1 LGGFPTSPNA
11 SFEERV
17 SAQLGQLSTA
27 EREVTRFF
35 QQNREE
41 VLLASASSLASK
53 IGTSNATVVRT
64 ALALG
69 YASLAD
75 LRRQLADEIRA
86 DLSPASRLQRTLGSV
101 GDVLESAFQST
112 LVIHLDAIENLR
124 RNVSPA
130 LFASAVTEIRTARRV
145 VVFGIGPS
153 AAIASYFSMQL
164 GRFGI
169 EAETISHTGLSIAD
183 DLNRLH
189 GGDLVIILAYGRV
202 YLELEALLIRIGDVR
217 AKTILLTDTLA
228 AALRHRIDLIL
239 PVERG
244 RVDAFSM
251 HTATLAI
258 IEALLVGIAA
268 ARPRDVLT
276 SLRRLNR
283 LRAMVAGKDTEL
295 GNDLKRKAL
304 GTKRRRKSADR
315 VADPVAGDDNA
326 QS

>member
-1 LGGFPTSPNA
+1 MSSFSGSVRRPLSPA
-11 SFEERV
+11 IFRCSL
-17 SAQLGQLSTA
+17 A
-27 EREVTRFF
+27 
-35 QQNREE
+35 
-41 VLLASASSLASK
+41 ASASRPKPSVTP
-53 IGTSNATVVRT
+53 GFR
-64 ALALG
+64 
-69 YASLAD
+69 
-75 LRRQLADEIRA
+75 LR
-86 DLSPASRLQRTLGSV
+86 
-101 GDVLESAFQST
+101 
-112 LVIHLDAIENLR
+112 
-124 RNVSPA
+124 
-130 LFASAVTEIRTARRV
+130 
-145 VVFGIGPS
+145 
-153 AAIASYFSMQL
+153 
-164 GRFGI
+164 
-169 EAETISHTGLSIAD
+169 TISTGF
-183 DLNRLH
+183 H